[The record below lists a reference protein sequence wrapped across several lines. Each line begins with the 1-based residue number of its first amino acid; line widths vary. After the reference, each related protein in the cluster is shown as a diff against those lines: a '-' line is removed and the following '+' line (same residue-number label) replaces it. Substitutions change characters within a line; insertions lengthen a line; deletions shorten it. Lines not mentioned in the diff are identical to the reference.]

1 MTCTLLLVDDHALIR
16 AGVRALIQD
25 IPGYT
30 VIGEASDGAQLL
42 EQFHVLQPDMV
53 LLDLSMKHTSGLDAL
68 QQLKSAYPRCKVLI
82 LSMHTDPEL
91 IMCALEAGAHG
102 YLLKDTSANEL
113 EHALRALRNNER
125 YLRALRNNER
135 YLSPAIAHT
144 VISQALVRSQGP
156 AVPVGHSHN
165 LTPRQLEILRL
176 IVGGKS
182 TREIAHG
189 LGLSIKTVEAHRSQI
204 MKRLQIFD
212 VAGLVL
218 FAVREKIISLD
229 D

>member
-1 MTCTLLLVDDHALIR
+1 MTCNLLLVDDHALIR
-16 AGVRALIQD
+16 AGVRALILD
-25 IPGYT
+25 IPGYA
-30 VIGEASDGAQLL
+30 VIGEANDGAQVLA
-42 EQFHVLQPDMV
+42 QFTALQPDIV

-68 QQLKSAYPRCKVLI
+68 QQLKHAYPKSKVLI
-82 LSMHTDPEL
+82 LSMHTDPQL
-91 IMCALEAGAHG
+91 IMRALESGAHG
-102 YLLKDTSANEL
+102 YLLKDTTANEL
-113 EHALRALRNNER
+113 EHALL
-125 YLRALRNNER
+125 ALRNNER

-144 VISQALVRSQGP
+144 VINQALIHSQSQTTQ
-156 AVPVGHSHN
+156 PVQRHN
-165 LTPRQLEILRL
+165 LTARQLEILRL
-176 IVGGKS
+176 IVRGKS

-218 FAVREKIISLD
+218 FAVREQIISLD

>member
-1 MTCTLLLVDDHALIR
+1 MTCNLLLVDDHALIR
-16 AGVRALIQD
+16 AGVRALILD
-25 IPGYT
+25 IPGYA
-30 VIGEASDGAQLL
+30 VIGEATDGAQVLA
-42 EQFHVLQPDMV
+42 QFNALQPDIV

-68 QQLKSAYPRCKVLI
+68 QQLKHAYPKSKVLI
-82 LSMHTDPEL
+82 LSMHTDPQL
-91 IMCALEAGAHG
+91 IMRALEAGAHG
-102 YLLKDTSANEL
+102 YLLKDTTANEL
-113 EHALRALRNNER
+113 EHALL
-125 YLRALRNNER
+125 ALRNNER

-144 VISQALVRSQGP
+144 VINQALIHSQSHP
-156 AVPVGHSHN
+156 APPAQRHN
-165 LTPRQLEILRL
+165 LTARQLEILRL
-176 IVGGKS
+176 IVRGKS

-218 FAVREKIISLD
+218 FAVREQIISLD